1 MRQILS
7 YLPSRSRTCALI
19 CIFVILSLSCE
30 GFVLQSRVISV
41 TPATRRCWMSTP
53 AAVTVAPYIPDLRA
67 PSDLFN
73 NVVNIG
79 ATKAKLTPMKTF
91 LLGIKSG
98 CHISF
103 GKLMLSEILNEP
115 LRWIISLCYCTCRC
129 ALNAFSG
136 RVLSCTSDVKQ
147 SWII

>member
-1 MRQILS
+1 M
-7 YLPSRSRTCALI
+7 
-19 CIFVILSLSCE
+19 
-30 GFVLQSRVISV
+30 LQPRVISV

-53 AAVTVAPYIPDLRA
+53 ATVAVAPYIPDLRA

-79 ATKAKLTPMKTF
+79 ATKAKLSPIKTF

-103 GKLMLSEILNEP
+103 GKIDV
-115 LRWIISLCYCTCRC
+115 I
-129 ALNAFSG
+129 
-136 RVLSCTSDVKQ
+136 RVTE
-147 SWII
+147 